1 MVKNVILQFDKD
13 SDNSKI
19 EVVQN
24 LNKCPQLSHMDAESS
39 HDRRRVILTWAG
51 SARAELSVSRID
63 WHLSLKYLCS
73 GLILPAQP
81 GYRATDAADVLQS
94 RMWPM

>member
-19 EVVQN
+19 EVVPN

-39 HDRRRVILTWAG
+39 HDRRRVILSRLGPGRVVCEPNRLAFVFEVLVLG
-51 SARAELSVSRID
+51 LNLASAARI
-63 WHLSLKYLCS
+63 
-73 GLILPAQP
+73 
-81 GYRATDAADVLQS
+81 
-94 RMWPM
+94 